1 MADLCTSENPL
12 ATRQSALYMTRRS
25 KSDANVVAHRPGV
38 AGRQVAEIYFFFGQF
53 CRTVIEFS
61 NDLAKKY
68 ETNVYGIYQH
78 Y

>member
-1 MADLCTSENPL
+1 MRKFS
-12 ATRQSALYMTRRS
+12 
-25 KSDANVVAHRPGV
+25 
-38 AGRQVAEIYFFFGQF
+38 FFNQF

-78 Y
+78 YWILGHFFVTQKSELPPPPQSPPAAPWALLS